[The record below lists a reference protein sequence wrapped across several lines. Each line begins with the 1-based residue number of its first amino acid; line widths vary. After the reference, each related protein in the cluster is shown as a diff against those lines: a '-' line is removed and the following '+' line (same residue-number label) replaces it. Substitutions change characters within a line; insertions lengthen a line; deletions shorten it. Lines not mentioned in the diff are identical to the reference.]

1 MIPYK
6 LRLTNFMPYRQAEL
20 DFSGIHVACL
30 SGENGAGKSS
40 LLEAITWALWGKTAR
55 SRRDDDLIRQGADE
69 MEVDFT
75 FRLGEYGRGV
85 PRPSLYRV
93 IRRRRGG
100 KRGSTLLE
108 FQIHDDGRWRSLAE
122 SSIRATEEKIVR
134 ILHLDYD
141 TFINSA
147 FLRQGR
153 ADEFTIKT
161 PAERKRVLSD
171 ILGLD
176 VWQEYEERAKDRLAT
191 IQTESRLNDMRL
203 AEIDEEL
210 ARRPE
215 YEAQVEAARQEAE
228 KWGAELRR
236 LREDWQEM
244 ERTRADYRRVQ
255 EQREELA
262 ARLTQAQRERDALDR
277 EQREREA
284 RRDEY
289 RALLDQAEEI
299 ERGFAAYQDA
309 LKRERLYSE
318 KLSAL
323 TELRE
328 RRSAL
333 EDEIRQARHEL
344 ERHLERVTQQ
354 VRMLQSR
361 RVTPDDLRR
370 HDNLQARVAALN
382 ELRQQNEAT
391 RQELA
396 RLALE
401 RTELRTVNQA
411 LKREMEVLKERIA
424 MLEEAEAVCPL
435 CRRPLMEPD
444 RRRLLEEMQ
453 REGREKGDTY
463 RANAARI
470 REIDAEAKRLEEDI
484 RAGEALL
491 EELPHLGQ
499 EPAALAERI
508 RAGQEAE
515 QELETARAARDRIA
529 ATLAAEDYAPEARAA
544 LEEVRAQ
551 EAALG
556 YDTAAHEEARQA
568 VRELQVYAQRRERLL
583 EARTGLE
590 REEREL
596 ARLAEVRR
604 RQEEQMTADRAR
616 QAELEETARALEER
630 LRAAPA
636 LEEELRRVEEAE
648 ALARQRLGAAQQRLA
663 ACDELARQKENR
675 LRRRAE
681 LARQESLYAEL
692 RTAFG
697 IQGIPAMMIEAVV
710 PEIEA
715 EANRLLARM
724 TGGRMHVRLETQKEI
739 LSGETRE
746 TLDIRIADELG
757 ERPYENYSGGEQFR
771 VNFAL
776 RVALSRLLARRAG
789 AQLQTLFIDEGFGSQ
804 DAQGRERM
812 VEAIHA
818 IQDEFACILV
828 ITHLEELREAFPARI
843 EVTRT
848 PQGSVVT
855 IV

>member
-1 MIPYK
+1 
-6 LRLTNFMPYRQAEL
+6 MPYRQAEL

-30 SGENGAGKSS
+30 SGENGAGKSA
-40 LLEAITWALWGKTAR
+40 LLDAITWALWGRAR
-55 SRRDDDLIRQGADE
+55 ARRDDDLIRQGADE
-69 MEVDFT
+69 MEVDFA
-75 FRLGEYGRGV
+75 FRLGDH
-85 PRPSLYRV
+85 LYRV

-100 KRGSTLLE
+100 KRGSSLLE
-108 FQIHDDGRWRSLAE
+108 FQVQDDGRWRSLAE
-122 SSIRATEEKIVR
+122 SSIRATEEKIIR

-141 TFINSA
+141 TFVNSA

-176 VWQEYEERAKDRLAT
+176 VWQEYEERAKARLAN
-191 IQTESRLNDMRL
+191 IQAESRLNDLRL

-215 YEAQVEAARQEAE
+215 YEAQVEAAREEAE
-228 KWGAELRR
+228 RRSAELRR
-236 LREDWQEM
+236 LRAAWQEM
-244 ERTRADYRRVQ
+244 ERMRADYRRVQ
-255 EQREELA
+255 EGRQELT
-262 ARLTQAQRERDALDR
+262 ARLDQAQRELDALER
-277 EQREREA
+277 ERREREA

-289 RALLDQAEEI
+289 RALLDRAEGI

-309 LKRERLYSE
+309 LERERQYGE

-328 RRSAL
+328 RRGAL

-344 ERHLERVTQQ
+344 EIRLERAAQQ
-354 VRMLQSR
+354 IRMLRSR
-361 RVTPDDLRR
+361 QVTPDDLRR
-370 HDNLQARVAALN
+370 QDDLRVRIAALN
-382 ELRQQNEAT
+382 ELRQQNEAAK
-391 RQELA
+391 QDLA

-401 RTELRTVNQA
+401 MTELRAVNQS
-411 LKREMEVLKERIA
+411 LKGEMEVLKERIA
-424 MLEEAEAVCPL
+424 MLEEAEALCPL
-435 CRRPLMEPD
+435 CRRPLAEPD
-444 RRRLLEEMQ
+444 RLRLLEEMR

-463 RANAARI
+463 RANAARMKEMEADARRLE
-470 REIDAEAKRLEEDI
+470 REIGDAEARLEVLPRLEQ
-484 RAGEALL
+484 EA
-491 EELPHLGQ
+491 
-499 EPAALAERI
+499 AALAERI

-515 QELETARAARDRIA
+515 RELASAQAEHDRLAAR
-529 ATLAAEDYAPEARAA
+529 LQAEDYAPEARAA
-544 LEEVRAQ
+544 LKEIQAQ

-556 YDTAAHEEARQA
+556 YDAAAHEEARRT
-568 VRELQVYAQRRERLL
+568 VRELQVYAAERERLL

-596 ARLAEVRR
+596 IRLAEVRR
-604 RQEEQMTADRAR
+604 RQQEQIDADRAR
-616 QAELEETARALEER
+616 LAELEETARALEGR
-630 LRAAPA
+630 LKEAPA
-636 LEEELRRVEEAE
+636 LEAELRRVEEAE

-663 ACDELARQKENR
+663 ACDELARQKESR
-675 LRRRAE
+675 LRRQAE
-681 LARQESLYAEL
+681 LAHRESLYAEL
-692 RTAFG
+692 RSAFG
-697 IQGIPAMMIEAVV
+697 IQGVPAMIIEAVV
-710 PEIEA
+710 PEIED
-715 EANRLLARM
+715 EANSLLARM

-804 DAQGRERM
+804 DAQGRERL

-828 ITHLEELREAFPARI
+828 ITHLEELRDAFPARI
-843 EVTRT
+843 EVTKGEN
-848 PQGSVVT
+848 GSVVR
-855 IV
+855 VV

>member
-1 MIPYK
+1 AMIPYK
-6 LRLTNFMPYRQAEL
+6 LSLTNFMPYRQAEL
-20 DFSGIHVACL
+20 DFAGIHVACL

-69 MEVDFT
+69 MAVDFA
-75 FRLGEYGRGV
+75 FRLGDN
-85 PRPSLYRV
+85 LYRV
-93 IRRRRGG
+93 IRQRRGG

-108 FQIHDDGRWRSLAE
+108 FQIQDDGRWRSLSE

-141 TFINSA
+141 TFVNSA

-153 ADEFTIKT
+153 ADEFTVKT

-176 VWQEYEERAKDRLAT
+176 VWQEYEERAKNRLVQ
-191 IQTESRLNDMRL
+191 IQSESRLNDMRL

-215 YEAQVEAARQEAE
+215 YEAQLEEARQEAE
-228 KWGAELRR
+228 RWGAELRR
-236 LREDWQEM
+236 LREAWQEM
-244 ERTRADYRRVQ
+244 ERARGDYRRVQ
-255 EQREELA
+255 EQRQELA
-262 ARLTQAQRERDALDR
+262 ARLDQARRELDAL
-277 EQREREA
+277 EQERREREA
-284 RRDEY
+284 RRAQY
-289 RALLDQAEEI
+289 RALLDEAEEI
-299 ERGFAAYQDA
+299 ERGYAAYQDA
-309 LKRERLYSE
+309 LERERRYSE

-323 TELRE
+323 AQLRE

-333 EDEIRQARHEL
+333 EAEINRARHEL
-344 ERHLERVTQQ
+344 ELQRERAAQQ
-354 VRMLQSR
+354 IRMLVAR
-361 RVTPDDLRR
+361 RVTPDILRR
-370 HDNLQARVAALN
+370 HEELVAQAAALK
-382 ELRQQNEAT
+382 ELRQQNDAAK
-391 RQELA
+391 QSLD

-401 RTELRTVNQA
+401 MTELRAVNQS
-411 LKREMEVLKERIA
+411 LKQEMEVLKERIE
-424 MLEEAEAVCPL
+424 MLEGAEAVCPL
-435 CRRPLMEPD
+435 CRRPLTEPD
-444 RRRLLEEMQ
+444 RLRLLEEMQ

-463 RANAARI
+463 RANAARLKELGE
-470 REIDAEAKRLEEDI
+470 EIKQLEAEVRANEASLQELPRLE
-484 RAGEALL
+484 GEV
-491 EELPHLGQ
+491 
-499 EPAALAERI
+499 AALAERI

-515 QELETARAARDRIA
+515 RELEAARAEHDRIA
-529 ATLAAEDYAPEARAA
+529 ATLAAEDYAHAERAA

-551 EAALG
+551 ETALG
-556 YDTAAHEEARQA
+556 YDAVAHEEARRA
-568 VRELQVYAQRRERLL
+568 VRELQVYAERREQLA
-583 EARTGLE
+583 EARTGVE

-596 ARLAEVRR
+596 ARLAEARR
-604 RQEEQMTADRAR
+604 RWEEQVAADQAR
-616 QAELEETARALEER
+616 QGELEETARALEAR
-630 LRAAPA
+630 LREAPA

-648 ALARQRLGAAQQRLA
+648 SLARQRLGAAQQRLA
-663 ACDELARQKENR
+663 ACDELARQKESR

-681 LARQESLYAEL
+681 LAHQESLYAEL

-697 IQGIPAMMIEAVV
+697 IQGVPAMIIEAVV

-715 EANRLLARM
+715 EANSLLARM
-724 TGGRMHVRLETQKEI
+724 TGGRMHVRLETQREI
-739 LSGETRE
+739 LSGEVRE

-789 AQLQTLFIDEGFGSQ
+789 AQLQTLFVDEGFGSQ
-804 DAQGRERM
+804 DAQGRERL

-828 ITHLEELREAFPARI
+828 ITHLEELRDAFPARI
-843 EVTRT
+843 EVTKT
-848 PQGSVVT
+848 PNGSVVT
-855 IV
+855 VV

>member
-30 SGENGAGKSS
+30 SGENGAGKSA
-40 LLEAITWALWGKTAR
+40 LLDGITWALWGKAR
-55 SRRDDDLIRQGADE
+55 ARRDDDLIRQGADE
-69 MEVDFT
+69 MEVDFA
-75 FRLGEYGRGV
+75 FRLGDA
-85 PRPSLYRV
+85 LYRV
-93 IRRRRGG
+93 VRRRRGG
-100 KRGSTLLE
+100 KRGTSLLE
-108 FQIHDDGRWRSLAE
+108 FQIQDDGRWRSLAE
-122 SSIRATEEKIVR
+122 SSIRATEEKIIR
-134 ILHLDYD
+134 LLHLDYD
-141 TFINSA
+141 TFVNSA

-176 VWQEYEERAKDRLAT
+176 VWQEYEERAKTRLAN
-191 IQTESRLNDMRL
+191 IQAESRLNDLRL

-215 YEAQVEAARQEAE
+215 YEAQEKAAREEAE
-228 KWGAELRR
+228 KWSAELRR
-236 LREDWQEM
+236 LRAAWQEM
-244 ERTRADYRRVQ
+244 ERTRADYRHVQ
-255 EQREELA
+255 EGRQELL
-262 ARLTQAQRERDALDR
+262 ARLDQAQRELDGLER

-289 RALLDQAEEI
+289 RALLDRTEEI

-309 LKRERLYSE
+309 LERERLYSE

-323 TELRE
+323 AELRE

-344 ERHLERVTQQ
+344 EIRLERAAQQ

-370 HDNLQARVAALN
+370 HDDLQARVAALN
-382 ELRQQNEAT
+382 ELRQQNEAAK
-391 RQELA
+391 QELA

-401 RTELRTVNQA
+401 MTELRAVNQS
-411 LKREMEVLKERIA
+411 LKGEMDVLKERIA
-424 MLEEAEAVCPL
+424 MLEAAEALCPL
-435 CRRPLMEPD
+435 CRRPLTEPD
-444 RRRLLEEMQ
+444 RLRLLEEMQ

-463 RANAARI
+463 RANVARI
-470 REIDAEAKRLEEDI
+470 MEMAAEAKRREEEI
-484 RAGEALL
+484 RANEASLK
-491 EELPHLGQ
+491 ELPRLEQ
-499 EPAALAERI
+499 EAAALAERI
-508 RAGQEAE
+508 RVGQEAE
-515 QELETARAARDRIA
+515 RELETAQAEHDCIAAR
-529 ATLAAEDYAPEARAA
+529 LQAEDYAPEPRAA
-544 LEEVRAQ
+544 LEEIQAQ

-556 YDTAAHEEARQA
+556 YDAAAHEEARRA

-596 ARLAEVRR
+596 LRLAEARRRLQEQMDADRARLAEL
-604 RQEEQMTADRAR
+604 EQR
-616 QAELEETARALEER
+616 ARALEER
-630 LRAAPA
+630 LREAPA
-636 LEEELRRVEEAE
+636 LEAELRRVEEAE

-663 ACDELARQKENR
+663 ACDELARQKESR

-681 LARQESLYAEL
+681 LARRESLYAEL
-692 RTAFG
+692 RSAFG
-697 IQGIPAMMIEAVV
+697 IQGVPAMIIEAVV
-710 PEIEA
+710 PEIEK
-715 EANRLLARM
+715 EANYLLAEKM

-828 ITHLEELREAFPARI
+828 ITHLEELRDAFPARI
-843 EVTRT
+843 EVTKGEN
-848 PQGSVVT
+848 GSVVR
-855 IV
+855 II

>member
-30 SGENGAGKSS
+30 SGENGAGKSA
-40 LLEAITWALWGKTAR
+40 LLDAITWALWGRAR
-55 SRRDDDLIRQGADE
+55 ARRDDDLIRQGADE

-75 FRLGEYGRGV
+75 FRLGDH
-85 PRPSLYRV
+85 LYRV

-100 KRGSTLLE
+100 KRGSSLLE
-108 FQIHDDGRWRSLAE
+108 FQVQDDGRWRSLAE
-122 SSIRATEEKIVR
+122 SSIRATEEKIIR

-141 TFINSA
+141 TFVNSA

-176 VWQEYEERAKDRLAT
+176 VWQEYEERAKARLAN
-191 IQTESRLNDMRL
+191 IQAESRLNDLRL

-215 YEAQVEAARQEAE
+215 YEAQVEAAREEAE
-228 KWGAELRR
+228 RRSAELRR
-236 LREDWQEM
+236 LRAAWQEM
-244 ERTRADYRRVQ
+244 ERMRADYRRVQ
-255 EQREELA
+255 EGRQELT
-262 ARLTQAQRERDALDR
+262 ARLDQAQRELDALER
-277 EQREREA
+277 ERREREA

-289 RALLDQAEEI
+289 RALLDRAEGI

-309 LKRERLYSE
+309 LERERQYGE

-328 RRSAL
+328 RRGAL

-344 ERHLERVTQQ
+344 EIRLERAAQQ
-354 VRMLQSR
+354 IRMLRSR
-361 RVTPDDLRR
+361 QVTPDDLRR
-370 HDNLQARVAALN
+370 QDDLRVRIAALN
-382 ELRQQNEAT
+382 ELRQQNEAAK
-391 RQELA
+391 QDLA

-401 RTELRTVNQA
+401 MTELRAVNQS
-411 LKREMEVLKERIA
+411 LKGEMEVLKERIA
-424 MLEEAEAVCPL
+424 MLEEAEALCPL
-435 CRRPLMEPD
+435 CRRPLAEPD
-444 RRRLLEEMQ
+444 RLRLLEEMR

-463 RANAARI
+463 RANAARMKEMEADARRLE
-470 REIDAEAKRLEEDI
+470 REIGDAEARLEALPRLEQ
-484 RAGEALL
+484 EA
-491 EELPHLGQ
+491 
-499 EPAALAERI
+499 AALAERI

-515 QELETARAARDRIA
+515 RELASAQAEHDRLAAR
-529 ATLAAEDYAPEARAA
+529 LQAEDYAPEARAA
-544 LEEVRAQ
+544 LKEIQAQ

-556 YDTAAHEEARQA
+556 YDAAAHEEARRA
-568 VRELQVYAQRRERLL
+568 VRELQVYAAERERLL

-596 ARLAEVRR
+596 LRLAEARR
-604 RQEEQMTADRAR
+604 RQQEQIDADRAR
-616 QAELEETARALEER
+616 LAELEETARALEGR
-630 LRAAPA
+630 LKEAPA
-636 LEEELRRVEEAE
+636 LEAELRRVEEAE

-663 ACDELARQKENR
+663 ACDELARQKESR
-675 LRRRAE
+675 LRRQAE
-681 LARQESLYAEL
+681 LAHRESLYAEL
-692 RTAFG
+692 RSAFG
-697 IQGIPAMMIEAVV
+697 IQGVPAMIIEAVV
-710 PEIEA
+710 PEIED
-715 EANRLLARM
+715 EANSLLARM

-804 DAQGRERM
+804 DAQGRERL

-828 ITHLEELREAFPARI
+828 ITHLEELRDAFPARI
-843 EVTRT
+843 EVTKGEN
-848 PQGSVVT
+848 GSVVR
-855 IV
+855 VV

>member
-1 MIPYK
+1 
-6 LRLTNFMPYRQAEL
+6 MPYRQAEL

-30 SGENGAGKSS
+30 SGENGAGKSA
-40 LLEAITWALWGKTAR
+40 LLDAITWALWGRAR
-55 SRRDDDLIRQGADE
+55 ARRDDDLIRQGADE

-75 FRLGEYGRGV
+75 FRLGDH
-85 PRPSLYRV
+85 LYRV

-100 KRGSTLLE
+100 KRGSSLLE
-108 FQIHDDGRWRSLAE
+108 FQVQDDGRWRSLAE
-122 SSIRATEEKIVR
+122 SSIRATEEKIIR

-141 TFINSA
+141 TFVNSA

-176 VWQEYEERAKDRLAT
+176 VWQEYEERAKARLAN
-191 IQTESRLNDMRL
+191 IQAESRLNDLRL

-215 YEAQVEAARQEAE
+215 YEAQVEAAREEAE
-228 KWGAELRR
+228 RRSAELRR
-236 LREDWQEM
+236 LRAAWQEM
-244 ERTRADYRRVQ
+244 ERMRADYRRVQ
-255 EQREELA
+255 EGRQELT
-262 ARLTQAQRERDALDR
+262 ARLDQAQRELDALER
-277 EQREREA
+277 ERREREA

-289 RALLDQAEEI
+289 RALLDRAEGI

-309 LKRERLYSE
+309 LERERQYGE

-328 RRSAL
+328 RRGAL

-344 ERHLERVTQQ
+344 EIRLERAAQQ
-354 VRMLQSR
+354 IRMLRSR
-361 RVTPDDLRR
+361 QVTPDDLRR
-370 HDNLQARVAALN
+370 QDDLRVRIAALN
-382 ELRQQNEAT
+382 ELRQQNEAAK
-391 RQELA
+391 QDLA

-401 RTELRTVNQA
+401 MTELRAVNQS
-411 LKREMEVLKERIA
+411 LKGEMEVLKERIA
-424 MLEEAEAVCPL
+424 MLEEAEALCPL
-435 CRRPLMEPD
+435 CRRPLAEPD
-444 RRRLLEEMQ
+444 RLRLLEEMR

-463 RANAARI
+463 RANAARMKEMEADARRLE
-470 REIDAEAKRLEEDI
+470 REIGDAEARLEALPRLEQ
-484 RAGEALL
+484 EA
-491 EELPHLGQ
+491 
-499 EPAALAERI
+499 AALAERI

-515 QELETARAARDRIA
+515 RELASAQAEHDRLAAR
-529 ATLAAEDYAPEARAA
+529 LQAEDYAPEARAA
-544 LEEVRAQ
+544 LKEIQAQ

-556 YDTAAHEEARQA
+556 YDAAAHEEARRA
-568 VRELQVYAQRRERLL
+568 VRELQVYAAERERLL

-596 ARLAEVRR
+596 LRLAEARR
-604 RQEEQMTADRAR
+604 RQQEQIDADRAR
-616 QAELEETARALEER
+616 LAELEETARALEGR
-630 LRAAPA
+630 LKEAPA
-636 LEEELRRVEEAE
+636 LEAELRRVEEAE

-663 ACDELARQKENR
+663 ACDELARQKESR
-675 LRRRAE
+675 LRRQAE
-681 LARQESLYAEL
+681 LAHRESLYAEL
-692 RTAFG
+692 RSAFG
-697 IQGIPAMMIEAVV
+697 IQGVPAMIIEAVV
-710 PEIEA
+710 PEIED
-715 EANRLLARM
+715 EANSLLARM

-804 DAQGRERM
+804 DAQGRERL

-828 ITHLEELREAFPARI
+828 ITHLEELRDAFPARI
-843 EVTRT
+843 EVTKGEN
-848 PQGSVVT
+848 GSVVR
-855 IV
+855 VV

>member
-1 MIPYK
+1 
-6 LRLTNFMPYRQAEL
+6 MPYRQAEV

-55 SRRDDDLIRQGADE
+55 SRKDDDLIRQGADE

-75 FRLGEYGRGV
+75 FRLGEAT
-85 PRPSLYRV
+85 YRA

-108 FQIHDDGRWRSLAE
+108 FQIYDDGRWRSLAE
-122 SSIRATEEKIVR
+122 SSIRATEERIAR

-141 TFINSA
+141 TFVNSA

-176 VWQEYEERAKDRLAT
+176 VWQEYEERAKARLQMV
-191 IQTESRLNDMRL
+191 QTESRLNDMRL

-215 YEAQVEAARQEAE
+215 YEAQLEAARQEAE
-228 KWGAELRR
+228 KWGDELRR
-236 LREDWQEM
+236 LRQAWQEM
-244 ERTRADYRRVQ
+244 ERIRGDYRRVR

-262 ARLTQAQRERDALDR
+262 ARLDQARRELDALERER
-277 EQREREA
+277 REREA

-309 LKRERLYSE
+309 LERERAWGE

-323 TELRE
+323 AQLRD
-328 RRSAL
+328 RRIAL
-333 EDEIRQARHEL
+333 ETEINQARHEL
-344 ERHLERVTQQ
+344 EIRLERAAQQ

-361 RVTPDDLRR
+361 QITPEILRR
-370 HDNLQARVAALN
+370 HDDLRAQVAALN
-382 ELRQQNEAT
+382 ELRQQNEEAKQT
-391 RQELA
+391 LG

-401 RTELRTVNQA
+401 MTELRAVNQS
-411 LKREMEVLKERIA
+411 LKGDMEVLKERIA
-424 MLEEAEAVCPL
+424 MLEEAEALCPL
-435 CRRPLMEPD
+435 CRRPLTEPD
-444 RRRLLEEMQ
+444 RLRLLEEMR

-463 RANAARI
+463 RANAARLK
-470 REIDAEAKRLEEDI
+470 ELDTEAKRLE
-484 RAGEALL
+484 GEVQANEASLR
-491 EELPHLGQ
+491 ELPRLEQ
-499 EPAALAERI
+499 EAAMLAERI

-515 QELETARAARDRIA
+515 RELETAQAERDRVA
-529 ATLAAEDYAPEARAA
+529 AILAAEDYAHQARAA

-556 YDTAAHEEARQA
+556 YDAVAHEEARRA
-568 VRELQVYAQRRERLL
+568 VRELQVYAQRREQLA

-596 ARLAEVRR
+596 ARLVEVRR
-604 RQEEQMTADRAR
+604 RWEEQIAADQAR
-616 QAELEETARALEER
+616 QAELEKMAHWLEEQ
-630 LRAAPA
+630 LKEAPA
-636 LEEELRRVEEAE
+636 LEEKLRRVEEVE

-697 IQGIPAMMIEAVV
+697 IQGIPAMIIEAVV

-715 EANRLLARM
+715 EANSLLARM

-739 LSGETRE
+739 LSGEVRE
-746 TLDIRIADELG
+746 TLDIRIADEVG

-771 VNFAL
+771 INFAL

-804 DAQGRERM
+804 DAQGRERL

-828 ITHLEELREAFPARI
+828 ITHLEELRDAFPARI

-848 PQGSVVT
+848 SNGSAVTVV
-855 IV
+855 

>member
-6 LRLTNFMPYRQAEL
+6 LRLINFMPYRQAEL

-30 SGENGAGKSS
+30 SGENGAGKSA
-40 LLEAITWALWGKTAR
+40 LLDAVTWALWGRAR
-55 SRRDDDLIRQGADE
+55 ARRDDDLIRQGAEE
-69 MEVDFT
+69 MEVDLT
-75 FRLGEYGRGV
+75 FRLGD
-85 PRPSLYRV
+85 SLYRV
-93 IRRRRGG
+93 VRRRRGG
-100 KRGSTLLE
+100 KRGSSLLD
-108 FQIHDDGRWRSLAE
+108 FQVHDNGRWRSLTE

-141 TFINSA
+141 TFVNSA

-153 ADEFTIKT
+153 ADEFTVKT

-176 VWQEYEERAKDRLAT
+176 VWQEYEERAKARLAEV
-191 IQTESRLNDMRL
+191 QAESRLNDLRL

-210 ARRPE
+210 ARRAE

-228 KWGAELRR
+228 RWSDELRR
-236 LREDWQEM
+236 LRAAWQEM
-244 ERTRADYRRVQ
+244 ERIRADYRRVQ

-262 ARLTQAQRERDALDR
+262 ARLERALRELDALDR
-277 EQREREA
+277 EREEREA

-309 LKRERLYSE
+309 LERERVWNE

-323 TELRE
+323 AELRE

-333 EDEIRQARHEL
+333 EAEISQARHEL
-344 ERHLERVTQQ
+344 EIRLERAAQQ
-354 VRMLQSR
+354 IRILQSR

-370 HDNLQARVAALN
+370 YDDLRARVAALN
-382 ELRQQNEAT
+382 ELRQQNEAAKG
-391 RQELA
+391 ELA
-396 RLALE
+396 RLTLE
-401 RTELRTVNQA
+401 ITELRAVNQS
-411 LKREMEVLKERIA
+411 LKQEMEALKERMA
-424 MLEEAEAVCPL
+424 LLEQAEALCPL
-435 CRRPLMEPD
+435 CRRPLTEPD
-444 RRRLLEEMQ
+444 RLRLLEEMG

-463 RANAARI
+463 RANAARMK
-470 REIDAEAKRLEEDI
+470 EMDAEAKRREEEI
-484 RAGEALL
+484 RAAEASLKELSRL
-491 EELPHLGQ
+491 EQ
-499 EPAALAERI
+499 EVATLAERI

-515 QELETARAARDRIA
+515 RELETAQAESERVSAI
-529 ATLAAEDYAPEARAA
+529 LAAENYAPEARAA

-556 YDTAAHEEARQA
+556 YDAAAHDEARRA
-568 VRELQVYAQRRERLL
+568 VRELQVYVGRRERLL

-596 ARLAEVRR
+596 ARLAEARD
-604 RQEEQMTADRAR
+604 RQQEQIAADRAR
-616 QAELEETARALEER
+616 QAELEETARTLEER
-630 LRAAPA
+630 LREAPA
-636 LEEELRRVEEAE
+636 LEAELRRVEEAE

-663 ACDELARQKENR
+663 ACDELARQKESR

-681 LARQESLYAEL
+681 LAHRESLYAEL

-697 IQGIPAMMIEAVV
+697 IQGIPAMIIEAVV

-715 EANRLLARM
+715 EANALLDRM
-724 TGGRMHVRLETQKEI
+724 TGGRMKVRLETQKEI

-746 TLDIRIADELG
+746 TLEIRIADELG

-804 DAQGRERM
+804 DAQGRERL

-818 IQDEFACILV
+818 IQDEFACVLV
-828 ITHLEELREAFPARI
+828 ITHLEELRDAFPARI
-843 EVTRT
+843 EVTKT
-848 PQGSVVT
+848 ASGSVVT

>member
-1 MIPYK
+1 MIPSK
-6 LRLTNFMPYRQAEL
+6 LHLTNFMPYRQAEL

-30 SGENGAGKSS
+30 SGENGAGKSA
-40 LLEAITWALWGKTAR
+40 LLDAITWALWGRAR
-55 SRRDDDLIRQGADE
+55 ARRDDDLIRQGADE

-75 FRLGEYGRGV
+75 FRLGDH
-85 PRPSLYRV
+85 LYRV

-108 FQIHDDGRWRSLAE
+108 FQIHDDGRWRSLSE
-122 SSIRATEEKIVR
+122 SSIRATEEKIAR

-141 TFINSA
+141 TFVNSA

-171 ILGLD
+171 ILGLE
-176 VWQEYEERAKDRLAT
+176 VWQEYEERAKARLAT
-191 IQTESRLNDMRL
+191 VQAESRLNDMRL

-215 YEAQVEAARQEAE
+215 YEAQLEAARQEAG

-236 LREDWQEM
+236 LRDAWQEM
-244 ERTRADYRRVQ
+244 ERTRAEYRRVL

-262 ARLTQAQRERDALDR
+262 ARLARARQELDALDR
-277 EQREREA
+277 DRQEREA

-309 LKRERLYSE
+309 LERERRYSE

-344 ERHLERVTQQ
+344 ELQMERAAQK
-354 VRMLQSR
+354 VRMLESL

-370 HDNLQARVAALN
+370 YDDLRARVAALN
-382 ELRQQNEAT
+382 ELRQQNEAAK
-391 RQELA
+391 RELA

-401 RTELRTVNQA
+401 MTELRAVNQS
-411 LKREMEVLKERIA
+411 LKQEMEVLKERIA
-424 MLEEAEAVCPL
+424 MLEEAEALCPL
-435 CRRPLMEPD
+435 CRRPLTEPD
-444 RRRLLEEMQ
+444 RLRLLEEMQ

-463 RANAARI
+463 RANAARMKDM
-470 REIDAEAKRLEEDI
+470 DAEAKRLEAEI
-484 RAGEALL
+484 RAGDASLK
-491 EELPHLGQ
+491 ELPALEQ
-499 EPAALAERI
+499 EAATLAERI

-515 QELETARAARDRIA
+515 RELEMARAEHDRLA
-529 ATLAAEDYAPEARAA
+529 ATLAAEDYAHEVRAA
-544 LEEVRAQ
+544 LEEVRAR

-556 YDTAAHEEARQA
+556 YDAAAHEEARRA
-568 VRELQVYAQRRERLL
+568 VRELQAYAGRRERLL
-583 EARTGLE
+583 EARAGLE

-604 RQEEQMTADRAR
+604 RQEEQIAADQAR
-616 QAELEETARALEER
+616 QTELEETARALEER

-681 LARQESLYAEL
+681 LAHQESLYAEL

-697 IQGIPAMMIEAVV
+697 IQGIPAMIIEAVV

-715 EANRLLARM
+715 EANSLLARM
-724 TGGRMHVRLETQKEI
+724 TNGRMHVRLETQKEI

-804 DAQGRERM
+804 DAQGRERL

-828 ITHLEELREAFPARI
+828 ITHLEELRDAFPARI
-843 EVTRT
+843 EVTKT
-848 PQGSVVT
+848 PNGSVVT
-855 IV
+855 VV

>member
-1 MIPYK
+1 MIPYR
-6 LRLTNFMPYRQAEL
+6 LRLTNFMPYRQAEV

-55 SRRDDDLIRQGADE
+55 SRKDDDLIRQGADE

-75 FRLGEYGRGV
+75 FRLGEAT
-85 PRPSLYRV
+85 YRA

-108 FQIHDDGRWRSLAE
+108 FQIYDDGRWRSLAE
-122 SSIRATEEKIVR
+122 SSIRATEERIAR

-141 TFINSA
+141 TFVNSA

-176 VWQEYEERAKDRLAT
+176 VWQEYEERAKARLQMV
-191 IQTESRLNDMRL
+191 QTESRLNDMRL

-215 YEAQVEAARQEAE
+215 YEAQLEAARQEAE
-228 KWGAELRR
+228 KWGDELRR
-236 LREDWQEM
+236 LRQAWQEM
-244 ERTRADYRRVQ
+244 ERIRGDYRRVR

-262 ARLTQAQRERDALDR
+262 ARLDQARRELDALERER
-277 EQREREA
+277 REREA

-309 LKRERLYSE
+309 LERERAWGE

-323 TELRE
+323 AQLRD
-328 RRSAL
+328 RRIAL
-333 EDEIRQARHEL
+333 ETEINQARHEL
-344 ERHLERVTQQ
+344 EIRLERAAQQ

-361 RVTPDDLRR
+361 QITPEILRR
-370 HDNLQARVAALN
+370 HDDLRAQVAALN
-382 ELRQQNEAT
+382 ELRQQNEEAKQT
-391 RQELA
+391 LG

-401 RTELRTVNQA
+401 MTELRAVNQS
-411 LKREMEVLKERIA
+411 LKGDMEVLKERIA
-424 MLEEAEAVCPL
+424 MLEEAEALCPL
-435 CRRPLMEPD
+435 CRRPLTEPD
-444 RRRLLEEMQ
+444 RLRLLEEMR

-463 RANAARI
+463 RANAARLK
-470 REIDAEAKRLEEDI
+470 ELDTEAKRLE
-484 RAGEALL
+484 GEVQANEASLR
-491 EELPHLGQ
+491 ELPRLEQ
-499 EPAALAERI
+499 EAAMLAERI

-515 QELETARAARDRIA
+515 RELETAQAERDRVA
-529 ATLAAEDYAPEARAA
+529 AILAAEDYAHQARAA

-556 YDTAAHEEARQA
+556 YDAVAHEEARRA
-568 VRELQVYAQRRERLL
+568 VRELQVYAQRREQLA

-596 ARLAEVRR
+596 ARLVEVRR
-604 RQEEQMTADRAR
+604 RWEEQIAADQAR
-616 QAELEETARALEER
+616 QAELEKMAHWLEEQ
-630 LRAAPA
+630 LKEAPA
-636 LEEELRRVEEAE
+636 LEEKLRRVEEVE

-697 IQGIPAMMIEAVV
+697 IQGIPAMIIEAVV

-715 EANRLLARM
+715 EANSLLARM

-739 LSGETRE
+739 LSGEVRE
-746 TLDIRIADELG
+746 TLDIRIADEVG

-771 VNFAL
+771 INFAL

-804 DAQGRERM
+804 DAQGRERL

-828 ITHLEELREAFPARI
+828 ITHLEELRDAFPARI

-848 PQGSVVT
+848 SNGSAVTVV
-855 IV
+855 

>member
-6 LRLTNFMPYRQAEL
+6 LRLTNFMPYRQAEV

-40 LLEAITWALWGKTAR
+40 LLDAITWALWGKAR
-55 SRRDDDLIRQGADE
+55 ARRDDDLIRQGANE

-75 FRLGEYGRGV
+75 FRLGKD
-85 PRPSLYRV
+85 LYRA

-100 KRGSTLLE
+100 KRAASLLE
-108 FQIHDDGRWRSLAE
+108 FQIQDDGRWRSLAE

-134 ILHLDYD
+134 TLHLDYE
-141 TFINSA
+141 TFVNSA

-176 VWQEYEERAKDRLAT
+176 VWQEYEERAKARLVT

-215 YEAQVEAARQEAE
+215 YEAQAEAARQEAE
-228 KWGAELRR
+228 RWGAKLRR
-236 LREDWQEM
+236 LREAWQEM
-244 ERTRADYRRVQ
+244 ERIRADYRRVREQWQ
-255 EQREELA
+255 ELT
-262 ARLTQAQRERDALDR
+262 ARLDQARRELDGLEQERRDREVRRDA
-277 EQREREA
+277 
-284 RRDEY
+284 Y
-289 RALLDQAEEI
+289 RALLDRAEEI
-299 ERGFAAYQDA
+299 EQGFAAYQDA
-309 LKRERLYSE
+309 LERERALGE

-323 TELRE
+323 AELRE

-333 EDEIRQARHEL
+333 ESEIRQARHEL
-344 ERHLERVTQQ
+344 EIRLERAAQQ

-361 RVTPDDLRR
+361 QVTPDDLRR
-370 HDNLQARVAALN
+370 YDDLQARVAALN
-382 ELRQQNEAT
+382 ELRQQNEAAK
-391 RQELA
+391 QDLA

-401 RTELRTVNQA
+401 MKELQTVNQSLKGEMEA
-411 LKREMEVLKERIA
+411 LKEKIA
-424 MLEEAEAVCPL
+424 MLEQAEALCPL
-435 CRRPLMEPD
+435 CRRPLTEPD
-444 RRRLLEEMQ
+444 RLRLLGEMQ

-463 RANAARI
+463 RANVARM
-470 REIDAEAKRLEEDI
+470 REMDAQVKRLEEEI
-484 RAGEALL
+484 RVGEASLQ
-491 EELPHLGQ
+491 ELPRL
-499 EPAALAERI
+499 EREVAMLAERV

-515 QELETARAARDRIA
+515 RELESAQAEHDRLAAM
-529 ATLAAEDYAPEARAA
+529 LAAEDYAHPARAA

-556 YDTAAHEEARQA
+556 YDAQAHEEARRA
-568 VRELQVYAQRRERLL
+568 VRELQIYAEQRERLV
-583 EARTGLE
+583 EARAGLE

-596 ARLAEVRR
+596 ARLAEARR
-604 RQEEQMTADRAR
+604 RQEEQIAADQAR
-616 QAELEETARALEER
+616 QAELEQTARALEER
-630 LRAAPA
+630 LREAPA
-636 LEEELRRVEEAE
+636 LEQELRRVEETE

-681 LARQESLYAEL
+681 LAHQASLYAEL

-697 IQGIPAMMIEAVV
+697 IQGVPAMIIEAVV

-715 EANRLLARM
+715 EANGLLARM

-804 DAQGRERM
+804 DAQGRERL
-812 VEAIHA
+812 VEAIQA

-828 ITHLEELREAFPARI
+828 ITHLEELRDAFPARI
-843 EVTRT
+843 EVTKT
-848 PQGSVVT
+848 PNGSVVT